1 MNYSS
6 TTIVGR
12 ITRNAKVFAANGN
25 KKGFIAFSVAVNGS
39 GNSVTY
45 FDVAAG
51 ESFAKIGQHLVAGK
65 EVLVE
70 GSIALNQYKKA
81 DGSFG
86 ASLKLYAN
94 RVQLGSDTS
103 AASAAPNSEQSP
115 QFDEDGLPY

>member
-25 KKGFIAFSVAVNGS
+25 KKGFAAFSVAVNGS

-45 FDVAAG
+45 FDVVAG
-51 ESFAKIGQHLVAGK
+51 ENFAKIGQHLVAGK

-70 GSIALNQYKKA
+70 GIIALNQYQKT

-103 AASAAPNSEQSP
+103 AASAAPNSEQPP
-115 QFDEDGLPY
+115 QFDENGLPY